1 MKRRLTA
8 VCLAL
13 FMSLSFSGCSVGGTE
28 KNSSSEEI
36 KLTALPT
43 FSSESELTEFLN
55 EQNTQNYDV
64 AVYSESNP
72 DIFARPSY
80 VPEGYTLEEITLSPG
95 NKSVGHYPFLTY
107 SYLSQEFLEYRES
120 VTQLELVQPGAS
132 DEYQLLK
139 RQNEYRFRRGTA
151 AKENE
156 QLSTRLIQLYHL
168 QESELYPGV
177 YFTKRWNGPGQ
188 TDYTMVVWFDDYSF
202 MCSLWMPYDLFHEE
216 DIPTYTEVEYF
227 YIDTGNQT
235 MVLAE

>member
-13 FMSLSFSGCSVGGTE
+13 LISLSFSGCSDGRTE
-28 KNSSSEEI
+28 KNSSSDES

-43 FSSESELTEFLN
+43 FSSESELAEFLN
-55 EQNTQNYDV
+55 EQNIQNYDV

-80 VPEGYTLEEITLSPG
+80 VPDGYTLEEITLSPG

-120 VTQLELVQPGAS
+120 VTHFELGEPGAS
-132 DEYQLLK
+132 AEYELMQ

-156 QLSTRLIQLYHL
+156 QLSKQLFQLYHPK
-168 QESELYPGV
+168 ESELYPGV
-177 YFTKRWNGPGQ
+177 YYTRRWQ
-188 TDYTMVVWFDDYSF
+188 MDYTVLFWFDDYSF
-202 MCSLWMPYDLFHEE
+202 LCSLHMPYDLFHEE

-235 MVLAE
+235 TVAAE